1 MASVSTTSRSVT
13 KSAAPHLSREQEPD
27 SPARAMAEIVRRAV
41 GGDPPAVESLLVAAQ
56 ELAWRFSM
64 SVCGHTEDAED
75 AMQET
80 LVQTYRK
87 VGQIRDAEAFRPW
100 IYRTVRNAC
109 LMSRRRRV
117 AEPKH
122 LASLDELVP
131 GRDETLASAVPS
143 EHPTPEDA
151 VIGGRQRRALTRAMQ
166 QLPPPFRAVVF
177 LRDMEG
183 LSTRETARTLGLSED
198 NVKARLHR
206 ARLFLR
212 KSLEGQR

>member
-1 MASVSTTSRSVT
+1 MTEV
-13 KSAAPHLSREQEPD
+13 
-27 SPARAMAEIVRRAV
+27 IRRAAA
-41 GGDPPAVESLLVAAQ
+41 GDPPAVEALLVAAQ

-64 SVCGHTEDAED
+64 SVCGHPEDAED
-75 AMQET
+75 AMQDT
-80 LVQTYRK
+80 LVQTFRK
-87 VGQIRDAEAFRPW
+87 VGQIRDPDAFRPW

-117 AEPKH
+117 AEPSR
-122 LASLDELVP
+122 LASLDELLP
-131 GRDETLASAVPS
+131 GRDESLATQVPS
-143 EHPTPEDA
+143 SRPTPEDLA
-151 VIGGRQRRALTRAMQ
+151 IDGRRSRALKRAMR

-183 LSTRETARTLGLSED
+183 LSTRETAATLGLSED

-212 KSLEGQR
+212 QTLEDPRVPGRSGARAARVGGHRRKAGHP